1 MLDPR
6 WTKGGMGVV
15 VNGSSAL
22 GLQTFSRKYANWLS
36 GWAPCSHPPR
46 TNDPMSTIP
55 EVLNR

>member
-55 EVLNR
+55 RC